1 MGILIYLS
9 SGLIEMALSDP
20 IPFFGGTYQMVNA
33 REIYEFTD
41 TCIASQYGL
50 HYQAVKLETEFISF
64 SSRVVLLLCHPPNC
78 PTLVSGNNSS

>member
-41 TCIASQYGL
+41 IRHLYHSLITFACMGVFSRLGL
-50 HYQAVKLETEFISF
+50 AGTGLGI
-64 SSRVVLLLCHPPNC
+64 VLLLFF
-78 PTLVSGNNSS
+78 